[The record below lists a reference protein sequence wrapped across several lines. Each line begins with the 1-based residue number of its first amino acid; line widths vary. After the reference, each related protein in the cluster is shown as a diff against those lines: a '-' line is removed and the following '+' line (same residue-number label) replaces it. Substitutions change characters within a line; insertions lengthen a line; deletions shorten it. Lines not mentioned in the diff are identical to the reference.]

1 MDEKI
6 DTAEKKVLVD
16 IVKLVQKKGMK
27 GKMGDWKEFLNSNDK
42 KFGAGMSDPSKRSH
56 EVLAAFLKTFSKD
69 EDLKFFGN
77 IMRHHS
83 NQYTLERLKDR
94 SQDSPEQL

>member
-1 MDEKI
+1 
-6 DTAEKKVLVD
+6 VLVD

-56 EVLAAFLKTFSKD
+56 EVLAAFLKTFSTD
-69 EDLKFFGN
+69 EDLKVSHLYPSLN
-77 IMRHHS
+77 IK
-83 NQYTLERLKDR
+83 LKALLIYIL
-94 SQDSPEQL
+94 S